1 MTLQVRGVSILV
13 AMLAVWVT
21 AAAAAKD
28 RGAPRETRYE
38 GTLDYYGHGPRPGYS
53 RGYHSEQH
61 YTTDGKG
68 RVRLD
73 WWTWW
78 SDKDTA
84 RVPETYLV
92 AGDSVF
98 HRDAPDSGWKLL
110 SGDEARLA
118 RLETLSGL
126 PSELKS
132 LTLRNPNPN
141 RTFRRSTHGAGKQ
154 DAYIDLHAHPRL
166 GDVRDSV
173 IFTYPAKA
181 SNPAEMLLVLHK
193 RDSQYRLTA
202 RRTEFAGGPIPDSVL
217 QSPEAFQPEP
227 EALMVGEPKIVAV
240 APGLWSLDME
250 DLDTR
255 SLLVEFADHLAV
267 IEFAVGSANGQRMV
281 DAAKRRWP
289 DKPIRYA
296 LFSHHHPHYTGG
308 IRAMIAEGATVVTTP
323 GNEALVKSLAALPFK
338 LEPDH
343 LARSPRP
350 VVVQTFADRYELADS
365 TNTLVAFNYGER
377 SQHTDEFAV
386 FWFPRQRVLF
396 EAEQGWFRVNGKLR
410 AGKRAVS
417 LLAWMDEQKLD
428 VDRIVQAWP
437 MRDNEPS
444 VSRAEL
450 AAMVQPVKK

>member
-1 MTLQVRGVSILV
+1 
-13 AMLAVWVT
+13 MLAIWV
-21 AAAAAKD
+21 AATAAAKD
-28 RGAPRETRYE
+28 RGLTQELTYE
-38 GTLDYYGHGPRPGYS
+38 GTIYYQGHYPRPGEA
-53 RGYHSEQH
+53 RAYHSAQR
-61 YTTDGKG
+61 YMVDQRG
-68 RVRLD
+68 RARFE
-73 WWTWW
+73 WSTW
-78 SDKDTA
+78 SDADTA
-84 RVPETYLV
+84 RVPESYLV
-92 AGDSVF
+92 AGDSMF
-98 HRDAPDSGWKLL
+98 HRESPTSTWELLAGEDA
-110 SGDEARLA
+110 RVA
-118 RLETLSGL
+118 RLEALAGL
-126 PSELKS
+126 PSELES
-132 LTLRNPNPN
+132 LTLRNPNKN
-141 RTFRRSTHGAGKQ
+141 RTFRRSKQ
-154 DAYIDLHAHPRL
+154 QAAFVDLHAHPRL
-166 GDVRDSV
+166 GDVRASV
-173 IFTYPAKA
+173 TFTYGAQA
-181 SNPAEMLLVLHK
+181 SEPSEMVLVLYK
-193 RDSQYRLTA
+193 RDSQYRTIA
-202 RRTEFAGGPIPDSVL
+202 RRVESAGGPIPDSMFQSPAAFEPKREAVL
-217 QSPEAFQPEP
+217 Q
-227 EALMVGEPKIVAV
+227 GEPKIVAV

-250 DLDTR
+250 DIDSR

-323 GNEALVKSLAALPFK
+323 GNEALVKSLAGLPFK

-350 VVVQTFADRYELADS
+350 AVVQTFKDRYELADS

-377 SQHTDEFAV
+377 SQHTDEFVV
-386 FWFPRQRVLF
+386 FWFPRQKVLF
-396 EAEQGWFRVNGKLR
+396 EAEQGWFRVKGKLV
-410 AGKRAVS
+410 AGKRATS